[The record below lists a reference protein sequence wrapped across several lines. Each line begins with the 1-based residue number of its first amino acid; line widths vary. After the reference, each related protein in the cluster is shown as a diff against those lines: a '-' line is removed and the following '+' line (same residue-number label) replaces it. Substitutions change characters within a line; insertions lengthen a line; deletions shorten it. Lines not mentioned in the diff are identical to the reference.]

1 MSTNKKG
8 NSGQQR
14 TKAVTMVREPM
25 AAPLWSQLFPAVVRS
40 FLFLFLF
47 GAPLLARAAN
57 AQVATIDPGMTRDQ
71 VIAKLGQPLSAKSFE
86 SHTYLLYKN
95 GCERTCGMN
104 DLVVLDS
111 NKVVDAVFR
120 SPARKYSV
128 KSSSPVMITPLEARR
143 GVGASLKSPP
153 SPPRPSSTKKPKP

>member
-1 MSTNKKG
+1 MLTNKKG

-14 TKAVTMVREPM
+14 TRAVTMVREPM
-25 AAPLWSQLFPAVVRS
+25 AAPLWSQLFPAVVRC
-40 FLFLFLF
+40 FLLLFLFA
-47 GAPLLARAAN
+47 APLLPRAAN

-86 SHTYLLYKN
+86 SHTYLLYRN
-95 GCERTCGMN
+95 GCEKTCGMN

-120 SPARKYSV
+120 APNRKYSG
-128 KSSSPVMITPLEARR
+128 KSSSPVMITALEARK
-143 GVGASLKSPP
+143 GVGAPAKAPP
-153 SPPRPSSTKKPKP
+153 SPPTKKPKP